1 VVSGD
6 VSKVSVSATA
16 EYETAAAGTG
26 KKITVSY
33 SLSGGAAGNY
43 TAPAATV
50 LNDGAITAKGLT
62 IGGASAASRAYNG
75 GTIVVVSGGS
85 LVGVVSADGASVS
98 LGGSPAGTVASAD
111 AGNGKAVTVTGYTI
125 SGSAASNYSLA
136 QPTDVTVDI
145 AKATQT
151 ITFNLSPSTVLSSA
165 GPISL
170 SASASSGLTVS
181 LNSSSSSVATV
192 AGSTLTVAGPGTVTI
207 TAEQAGNGNYEAAT
221 PVSQVLTVLDADLPI
236 AGADAK
242 TAAPIAGEAVKYAM
256 AELLSNDLPSA
267 NDEDKRSLSIT
278 AVPATSAQGGTVSRK
293 GVWVIYTPNSDAVGS
308 GTDSFTYTLSNG
320 VKTATGTVTVNLGSM
335 PDFTLRIEIESM
347 EDRADGGKTVTFAV
361 APSKRFEVEATSNL
375 NGSWSS
381 LGTMTSGPDGRLVV
395 EDPQAGSSRFYRV
408 RWMPIP

>member
-1 VVSGD
+1 
-6 VSKVSVSATA
+6 
-16 EYETAAAGTG
+16 
-26 KKITVSY
+26 
-33 SLSGGAAGNY
+33 
-43 TAPAATV
+43 
-50 LNDGAITAKGLT
+50 
-62 IGGASAASRAYNG
+62 
-75 GTIVVVSGGS
+75 
-85 LVGVVSADGASVS
+85 
-98 LGGSPAGTVASAD
+98 
-111 AGNGKAVTVTGYTI
+111 
-125 SGSAASNYSLA
+125 
-136 QPTDVTVDI
+136 
-145 AKATQT
+145 
-151 ITFNLSPSTVLSSA
+151 
-165 GPISL
+165 
-170 SASASSGLTVS
+170 
-181 LNSSSSSVATV
+181 
-192 AGSTLTVAGPGTVTI
+192 VTI